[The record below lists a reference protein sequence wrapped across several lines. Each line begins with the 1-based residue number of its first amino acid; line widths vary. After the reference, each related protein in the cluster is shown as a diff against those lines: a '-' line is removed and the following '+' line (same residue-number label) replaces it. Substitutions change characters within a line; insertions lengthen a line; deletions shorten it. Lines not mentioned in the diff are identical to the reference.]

1 MASTPTLIIFDY
13 YAPMAPFLEPLSKVA
28 ATVIGKIN
36 FKINFLAVF
45 SKTDMKP
52 QQHSLLAPR
61 LHAKF
66 SGKIRKFLGPQAEYH
81 VAFTFLYC
89 HYVDTYYVIHC

>member
-13 YAPMAPFLEPLSKVA
+13 YAPVAPFLEPLSKVA

-36 FKINFLAVF
+36 LKIKFLAVF

-52 QQHSLLAPR
+52 Q
-61 LHAKF
+61 
-66 SGKIRKFLGPQAEYH
+66 
-81 VAFTFLYC
+81 
-89 HYVDTYYVIHC
+89 